1 MRKPRIIFFDIDG
14 TLIDMEKKQVTP
26 LMLDTLHRLQANGIR
41 LAIATGRS
49 PMTVP
54 LWDFPGVQF
63 DVLVTFN
70 GAYCYDKNRVLFA
83 SPIPAEDVR
92 TLRRNAAAL
101 GRPLCVATESTLAAN
116 GNEQDLDDY
125 FAVAKIAAW
134 WDRAVDII
142 PTAGGKG
149 NGIAVV
155 LQAYGIPKADA
166 MAFGDGNNDLEMF
179 GAVGTCVAMANGS
192 ADLKAAATHLC
203 GSCAEDGIYHFCAD
217 NGLI

>member
-92 TLRRNAAAL
+92 TLRRSPGPPPVRGHREHPCRQRQRAGSGRLFCRGQDPRAGNA
-101 GRPLCVATESTLAAN
+101 
-116 GNEQDLDDY
+116 
-125 FAVAKIAAW
+125 
-134 WDRAVDII
+134 
-142 PTAGGKG
+142 
-149 NGIAVV
+149 
-155 LQAYGIPKADA
+155 
-166 MAFGDGNNDLEMF
+166 
-179 GAVGTCVAMANGS
+179 
-192 ADLKAAATHLC
+192 
-203 GSCAEDGIYHFCAD
+203 
-217 NGLI
+217 

>member
-101 GRPLCVATESTLAAN
+101 GRPLRVATESTLAAN

-125 FAVAKIAAW
+125 FAVAKIPA
-134 WDRAVDII
+134 
-142 PTAGGKG
+142 AGGKG

-192 ADLKAAATHLC
+192 DPLKAAATHLC
-203 GSCAEDGIYHFCAD
+203 GSCAEDGIYHFCAE

>member
-1 MRKPRIIFFDIDG
+1 MRKPGIIFFDIDG

-26 LMLDTLHRLQANGIR
+26 LILDTLHRLKDEYSRILQ
-41 LAIATGRS
+41 
-49 PMTVP
+49 
-54 LWDFPGVQF
+54 
-63 DVLVTFN
+63 DVH
-70 GAYCYDKNRVLFA
+70 G
-83 SPIPAEDVR
+83 
-92 TLRRNAAAL
+92 
-101 GRPLCVATESTLAAN
+101 
-116 GNEQDLDDY
+116 
-125 FAVAKIAAW
+125 AKIAAW